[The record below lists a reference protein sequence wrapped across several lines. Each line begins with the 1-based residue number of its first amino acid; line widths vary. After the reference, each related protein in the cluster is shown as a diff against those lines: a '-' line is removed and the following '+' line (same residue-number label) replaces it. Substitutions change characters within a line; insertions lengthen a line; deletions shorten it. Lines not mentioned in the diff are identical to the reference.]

1 MYFCLCLYVLYMFIW
16 TRKCFNPCFMASRA
30 VWEADHNCKDEWK
43 AIDRDRIEI
52 RLLLSL
58 LSSELQKIDL
68 EGTRGHLLHPAA
80 PGRINSNE
88 TAPDRYL
95 PNFFLKPLTMEILNI
110 LWVVTL
116 AASWIL
122 AHNQLSYHW
131 DLLYSAQNFI
141 ANLRNTGQSG
151 SMGWVDVCVLVCS
164 PGGLIDPFCVNMDC
178 YTPCNNIWV
187 FSTWQSLLGICLPI
201 LSLFFFNL

>member
-1 MYFCLCLYVLYMFIW
+1 MDTNIARDVHHVCISVCVYMYFTCSYELGSALIPVLWQVEQSEKLIIIARMNEKPL
-16 TRKCFNPCFMASRA
+16 T
-30 VWEADHNCKDEWK
+30 
-43 AIDRDRIEI
+43 EI
-52 RLLLSL
+52 GLKSGFYSL
-58 LSSELQKIDL
+58 LFSSELQKINL

-95 PNFFLKPLTMEILNI
+95 PNFFLKPLTMEIPNV

-122 AHNQLSYHW
+122 AHNQLSCHW

-151 SMGWVDVCVLVCS
+151 SMG
-164 PGGLIDPFCVNMDC
+164 
-178 YTPCNNIWV
+178 
-187 FSTWQSLLGICLPI
+187 
-201 LSLFFFNL
+201 